1 MDFTS
6 KDAMAFDPAKT
17 QLVNRFRTTS
27 KRHFDDYSQVL
38 FWFSDRHLKLPPGFS
53 GFLFMCRWGVWIAWL
68 TLFSAVSW
76 GADSGG
82 VDTAQN
88 DAANAHPFVTPPP
101 LSDPNAELV
110 DRPLPGAKSEANA
123 SPDGENG
130 GTLTPYYVR
139 TGIGLSFIT
148 NVDYPDFGITGGV
161 DMAPGFATGVML
173 GTQFHD
179 NIAFEIE
186 GGLLYNT
193 VYSNQTGNVTAT
205 NITQVTN
212 VQLFQVPMMGNFIFR
227 TDPLGA
233 TRIRLVAGGGMGG
246 IFRQIFVTGS
256 PDNYTESQTLGA
268 YQGFGGIQINPGEPD
283 LMVDVQFRYLNS
295 ISGQSVPSMSLMG
308 TVTIRF

>member
-1 MDFTS
+1 LDFTP
-6 KDAMAFDPAKT
+6 KDAMEFDSAKT
-17 QLVNRFRTTS
+17 QLVNRFGITS

-38 FWFSDRHLKLPPGFS
+38 FWLSDRHLKLPPGFS
-53 GFLFMCRWGVWIAWL
+53 GFLFMCRWGVSIAWL

-88 DAANAHPFVTPPP
+88 DAANARPFVTPPP
-101 LSDPNAELV
+101 LSDPNAEVV
-110 DRPLPGAKSEANA
+110 DRPLPGTKSET
-123 SPDGENG
+123 DGSSAGNG

-205 NITQVTN
+205 NMTQVTN

-295 ISGQSVPSMSLMG
+295 ISGQSVPSMSMMG